1 MRLVLACISL
11 FLLWGAKG
19 ASHQNDAS
27 SNPRESFL
35 REILANS
42 KYPNSPTT
50 PTPKN
55 IPLKV
60 GIIGAGAAG
69 LYAAVLLDSLGIEY
83 DIIEASDRVGG
94 RIYTYRFDETA
105 WLNSTPDDPEYYDY
119 FDVGAMRFPGMDYMA
134 RITGTSNNSL
144 ISYINARVSS
154 PKDKIV
160 QIPYIYTAD
169 NTFRLY
175 NEVLLYNQ
183 DPPTADAFNTELT
196 DNGTVDAQFAQLDP
210 TKVWASVT
218 KTLTSALTAN
228 FTEGF
233 NLLMD
238 YDYQSIRSYL
248 ISQGYTGPQ
257 IDWMETIDDA
267 TDHYDMYSMSQGVL
281 EQWIFTES
289 SLDNWTCVNGGMDRL
304 TYGMEQI
311 ISSKPILNSQVTAIK
326 PASDGQLSV
335 EIDYKKEQTY
345 AHVISTIPLGALQIV
360 DLTELDLGYAQRH
373 AIRKLNYDPALK
385 IGIKFK
391 TRWWEKLPAPF
402 QGGQSYSDHPLR
414 RCVYPSYGFDLPG
427 DTAPGTM
434 IASYIW
440 GQDSTRLGAYLR
452 TPEARATLVKV
463 VLYDLAAMNNV
474 TLEFIESEY
483 IDYYAWDW
491 YQDQWSVGAFAIFS
505 PGQYHDVMPSLM
517 VPAENGHLHFGG
529 EALSSGHAWV
539 IGAVNSAYRTV
550 LEVLKTEERDD
561 LIEKLVQTW
570 GTIEEVD
577 LGWYTH
583 I

>member
-1 MRLVLACISL
+1 MHLLLAYISL
-11 FLLWGAKG
+11 LLLHGAKG
-19 ASHQNDAS
+19 ASFQNDAS

-35 REILANS
+35 REILAGS

-50 PTPKN
+50 PTPRD

-94 RIYTYRFDETA
+94 RIYTYRFNETA
-105 WLNSTPDDPEYYDY
+105 WLNSTPDDPDYYDY

-134 RITGTSNNSL
+134 RITGPYNNSL
-144 ISYINARVSS
+144 ISYINAHVSS
-154 PKDKIV
+154 PKDKV
-160 QIPYIYTAD
+160 
-169 NTFRLY
+169 
-175 NEVLLYNQ
+175 
-183 DPPTADAFNTELT
+183 PPTADAFNTELT

-218 KTLTSALTAN
+218 QKMTTALSEN
-228 FTEGF
+228 FTAGF
-233 NLLMD
+233 NLLME

-248 ISQGYTGPQ
+248 VSQGYTGPQ

-267 TDHYDMYSMSQGVL
+267 TDHYD
-281 EQWIFTES
+281 II
-289 SLDNWTCVNGGMDRL
+289 DNWTCINGGMDRI
-304 TYGMEQI
+304 THGMEQI
-311 ISSKPILNSQVTAIK
+311 ISSKPILNSPVTAIK
-326 PASDGQLSV
+326 PASGGRLSV
-335 EIDYKKEQTY
+335 EIDNGKGKERTY

-360 DLTELDLGYAQRH
+360 DITELDLNYGQWH
-373 AIRKLNYDPALK
+373 AIRKLNYDPALR

-402 QGGQSYSDHPLR
+402 KGGQSYSDLPIR
-414 RCVYPSYGFDLPG
+414 RSVYPSYGFDLPDG
-427 DTAPGTM
+427 TAPGVM

-452 TPEARATLVKV
+452 TPEARDTLVKV
-463 VLYDLAAMNNV
+463 VLYDLAAMHNV

-483 IDYYAWDW
+483 LDYYAWDW
-491 YQDQWSVGAFAIFS
+491 YQSEWSVGAFAIFS
-505 PGQYHDVMPSLM
+505 AGQYYNVMPSLM
-517 VPAENGHLHFGG
+517 MPAENGHLHFGG

-539 IGAVNSAYRTV
+539 IGAINSAYRTV

-570 GTIEEVD
+570 GPMNEVD